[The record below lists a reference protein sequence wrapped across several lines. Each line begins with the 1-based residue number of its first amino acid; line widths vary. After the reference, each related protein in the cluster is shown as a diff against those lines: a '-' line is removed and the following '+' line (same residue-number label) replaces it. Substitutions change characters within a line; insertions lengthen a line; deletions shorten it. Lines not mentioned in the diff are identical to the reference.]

1 MFGWLTLIQMSAL
14 NRWGQIHETR
24 HSYGRNHA
32 KTPTLQSESTR
43 EACSNNEAT
52 FEDVNSQS
60 YPLLEFGYF
69 KFPLAVVVIGHTAF
83 QTVSSICLTRVI
95 SLNTALLSI
104 PWGFQESCR
113 NQFVSNTP
121 ISQNITLE
129 RLLSSFK
136 SKIHEFRR
144 NTNHFDPHITCLLVT
159 HYSIKREISIL
170 YIYIYILGV
179 GID

>member
-43 EACSNNEAT
+43 KACYNNETT

-60 YPLLEFGYF
+60 YPLLDFGYF
-69 KFPLAVVVIGHTAF
+69 KFPLAVVAIGHTAF

-129 RLLSSFK
+129 RHLSSFK

-159 HYSIKREISIL
+159 HL
-170 YIYIYILGV
+170 LN
-179 GID
+179 